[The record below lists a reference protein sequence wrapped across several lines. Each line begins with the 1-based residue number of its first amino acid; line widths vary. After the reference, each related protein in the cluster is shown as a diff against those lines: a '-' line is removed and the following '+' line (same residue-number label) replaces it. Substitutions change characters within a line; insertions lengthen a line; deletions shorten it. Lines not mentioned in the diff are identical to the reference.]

1 MCAVRHTFAFS
12 KKLGCKC
19 ERFGSVSRQKLCCI
33 PWIVFTKRTLENN
46 QGGKKVN
53 KPIIHFIISAVLGLG
68 IGYIAFDVIA
78 ASDSQEK
85 EVTAVNE
92 SSKPEEN
99 AKEESESAD
108 TASTSAGEEN
118 ILQAKGCLG
127 CHSVEALNLTGG
139 ATGPDLSDA
148 FTNVEGKHGKAIDE
162 FLKEPTSAV
171 MSGVIGGNP
180 LTEEEINQVVDLL
193 KEASEK

>member
-1 MCAVRHTFAFS
+1 VFA
-12 KKLGCKC
+12 
-19 ERFGSVSRQKLCCI
+19 
-33 PWIVFTKRTLENN
+33 KRTLETN

-53 KPIIHFIISAVLGLG
+53 KPIIHFIISALLGLG
-68 IGYIAFDVIA
+68 IGYIAFDVIPGNNG
-78 ASDSQEK
+78 QEK

-92 SSKPEEN
+92 SSKPEEP
-99 AKEESESAD
+99 AKEEKES
-108 TASTSAGEEN
+108 TETTSTSAGEEN

-139 ATGPDLSDA
+139 ATGPDLSGA

-180 LTEEEINQVVDLL
+180 LTEEEINQVVEIL